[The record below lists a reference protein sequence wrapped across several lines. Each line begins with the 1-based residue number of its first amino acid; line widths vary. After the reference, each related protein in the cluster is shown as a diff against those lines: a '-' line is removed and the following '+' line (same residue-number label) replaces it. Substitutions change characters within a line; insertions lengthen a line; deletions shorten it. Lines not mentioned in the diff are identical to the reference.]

1 MNHCATPACPTAAT
15 TLLTAHGTGPITY
28 RAALTCD
35 GHLRQHRS
43 WVARAGPT
51 VHQQP
56 LNPAHQPE
64 PATTQAQ
71 LF

>member
-1 MNHCATPACPTAAT
+1 MSLCATTACTTPAAV
-15 TLLTAHGTGPITY
+15 LLTAHGSGPITY
-28 RAALTCD
+28 RAVLSCV
-35 GHLRQHRS
+35 GHRPQHRA

-51 VHQQP
+51 VHEQP
-56 LNPAHQPE
+56 LNPDHEP